1 MARSRTGHRRGDL
14 ALTRVDWILDVR
26 LTAGPLW
33 WTAIIL
39 GGGAL
44 AYLLFP
50 SGLLAPG
57 DPRAFLRNGG
67 LWRWAYR
74 IAGSAAWA
82 FALVES
88 LHWLLVNAFAVFP
101 GNIADRVLLWFVLA
115 AGACFLAAARWKE
128 SRRRG
133 RVAGP
138 AAALLVVL
146 MATLQVNA
154 FYGLNRSVADLAGTA
169 AARVPTLEEA
179 LMRPPGAPDGA
190 ALHGWQPQGRIPEGG
205 VMRRSAIPGT
215 ASGMAT
221 RDAYIYLPP
230 AYFAEN
236 RPALPVLV
244 LVAGQPGGPA
254 DWLTGGRLQEHMDA
268 FAASHGG
275 VAPVVVV
282 PDPNGSQSANTM
294 CMDTRIAQAD
304 TFLAKDVV
312 DWISSTLAVDTDH
325 SRWAAGGFSFGGTC
339 ALQLGTRHP
348 ELFPAVLAFSAEAE
362 PALAKDRNRT
372 IEEAFP
378 GDPDAFTR
386 QTPLAIMETRRFEGN
401 LAYLTAGTEDPEFLG
416 YLQTLTAAAESAGFS
431 VHSHEVEGAGHSW
444 DTSSLRLADALDQLA
459 RRWGIGP

>member
-1 MARSRTGHRRGDL
+1 M
-14 ALTRVDWILDVR
+14 DWILDVR

-33 WTAIIL
+33 WSALIM
-39 GGGAL
+39 GSGAL
-44 AYLLFP
+44 AYLLIP
-50 SGLLAPG
+50 SGLHGSGDALLAS
-57 DPRAFLRNGG
+57 RHGG
-67 LWRWAYR
+67 LRRWAYR

-88 LHWLLVNAFAVFP
+88 LHWLLVNVLAAFP
-101 GNIADRVLLWFVLA
+101 GSIADRVLLWFVLA
-115 AGACFLAAARWKE
+115 AGACFLAAARWNE
-128 SRRRG
+128 SRARG
-133 RVAGP
+133 RLACS

-169 AARVPTLEEA
+169 AARVPSLEKA
-179 LMRPPGAPDGA
+179 LMRLPGASDGA
-190 ALHGWQPQGRIPEGG
+190 ALHGWQPQGSIPHRG

-230 AYFAEN
+230 AYFAGN

-268 FAASHGG
+268 FATSHGG

-325 SRWAAGGFSFGGTC
+325 SQWAAGGFSFGGTC

-348 ELFPAVLAFSAEAE
+348 QLFPAVLAFSAEAE

-372 IEEAFP
+372 IEAAFP

-401 LAYLTAGTEDPEFLG
+401 LAYLTAGAEDPEFLG
-416 YLQTLTAAAESAGFS
+416 YLQALTAAAENAGFS
-431 VHSHEVEGAGHSW
+431 VHSHEIAGAGHSW
-444 DTSSLRLADALDQLA
+444 DTSSLRFADALNQLS